1 MAQGLITL
9 LSLYVVMAGASF
21 LAGILPL
28 ALNLSSARLRLVSTI
43 GMGVLVGTS
52 LIVIIPEG
60 VETLYSSNSAHSH
73 KRSIQARSAA
83 VHWSH
88 ASCVP
93 KVENVVRQLDGSLHP
108 IDGLGAPGPVIPE
121 GIDIAPPKTP
131 TEDGVI
137 SILEEP
143 SQPAGSGQ
151 AEHEEE
157 DKAHHAWIGV
167 ALMAG
172 FILMF
177 LIDKLPHYTTT
188 SKPRTHT
195 RHISLTNLGRRFNMT
210 TQDRQEEEDTFL
222 DTPQA
227 TSESA
232 DRSSA
237 TTIGL
242 VIHAAADGIAL
253 GASSSTSNT
262 GLSFIIFFA
271 IMVHKAPAAF
281 GLTSVLLKQGLS
293 KRMARAHLV
302 IFSLAAPA
310 GAFLTF
316 LLAGILSGGSTTR
329 SAQNSQWWTGI
340 LLLFSAGTFLYV
352 AMHAMQEITSPKHKE
367 PHMNGVA
374 NGSIHEGREAAV
386 AEDKPSI
393 SDLGAAVFGMILPL
407 FLQVGHAH

>member
-9 LSLYVVMAGASF
+9 LSLCLVMAAASF
-21 LAGILPL
+21 LAGVLPL
-28 ALNLSSARLRLVSTI
+28 ALNLSSSRLRLISTI

-60 VETLYSSNSAHSH
+60 VDTLYSTGAAHAHRRRDISVRNAGLAWSH
-73 KRSIQARSAA
+73 GTTLPNVAA
-83 VHWSH
+83 VERRYDP
-88 ASCVP
+88 AV
-93 KVENVVRQLDGSLHP
+93 
-108 IDGLGAPGPVIPE
+108 DGLGTPGPVIPE
-121 GIDIAPPKTP
+121 SESFPPPKTP
-131 TEDGVI
+131 TEPGVVG
-137 SILEEP
+137 ILEETED
-143 SQPAGSGQ
+143 AGN
-151 AEHEEE
+151 HNDREERE
-157 DKAHHAWIGV
+157 EAHHAWIGV
-167 ALMAG
+167 ALVAG

-177 LIDKLPHYTTT
+177 LIDKLPQYSTPN
-188 SKPRTHT
+188 KPRTHT
-195 RHISLTNLGRRFNMT
+195 RHISLTNLGRRFNLT
-210 TQDRQEEEDTFL
+210 TLDRQEEADTFL
-222 DTPQA
+222 DTPQPTA
-227 TSESA
+227 EPSR
-232 DRSSA
+232 RSFA
-237 TTIGL
+237 TTTGL

-262 GLSFIIFFA
+262 SLSFVIFFA

-316 LLAGILSGGSTTR
+316 LLANVLGGGGATR
-329 SAQNSQWWTGI
+329 SAESSQWWTGI

-352 AMHAMQEITSPKHKE
+352 AMHSMQEITSPQHTE
-367 PHMNGVA
+367 THMNAAA
-374 NGSIHEGREAAV
+374 NGSIHEGREAGTQ
-386 AEDKPSI
+386 EEKPPL

>member
-9 LSLYVVMAGASF
+9 LSLCVVMAAASF

-83 VHWSH
+83 VQWSH
-88 ASCVP
+88 APSLP
-93 KVENVVRQLDGSLHP
+93 RLENAVRQFDGSLHP
-108 IDGLGAPGPVIPE
+108 IEGLGAPGPVIPE
-121 GIDIAPPKTP
+121 GLDVPPPKTP
-131 TEDGVI
+131 TEPGVVG
-137 SILEEP
+137 ILETP
-143 SQPAGSGQ
+143 AQPLV
-151 AEHEEE
+151 EHDEQKEE
-157 DKAHHAWIGV
+157 DEAHHAWIGV
-167 ALMAG
+167 ALIAG

-177 LIDKLPHYTTT
+177 LIDKIPQYTTS
-188 SKPRTHT
+188 SKPQTHT

-222 DTPQA
+222 ETPQA
-227 TSESA
+227 NTDPG

-316 LLAGILSGGSTTR
+316 LLAGILSGGPTARTPQS
-329 SAQNSQWWTGI
+329 SQWWTGI

-386 AEDKPSI
+386 ADDKPSI